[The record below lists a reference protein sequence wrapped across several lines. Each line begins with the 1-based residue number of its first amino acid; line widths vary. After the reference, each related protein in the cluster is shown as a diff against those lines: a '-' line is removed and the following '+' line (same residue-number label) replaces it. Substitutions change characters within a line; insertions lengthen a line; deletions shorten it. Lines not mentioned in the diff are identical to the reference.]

1 LVFILQEV
9 RSVNPSDSIWNA
21 QGDPDMKRGERP
33 ELLWGFG
40 LNSIEA
46 GKIEDSLGPGFFL
59 RNFSERSLPGA
70 KELLQPEKPSATW
83 IPLRVWNE
91 LPEARRE
98 AYRKLESTQR
108 ILIQDES
115 EKNVD
120 LESVLE
126 DGFLAVISSPL
137 TTSKVQDALFRAKE
151 VAGLYGDLYRMT
163 EEIIME
169 RELLSRKTE
178 QLMFLNTVLSNATE
192 RLEVSDILG
201 QAAEDLKLLL
211 PVLSVQGVFWDVV
224 PAGSKTEAEIF
235 INPGLIPAVQG
246 EWIEFMIGSV
256 TKLSGIEV
264 GGYKISETTHAG
276 DVSMC
281 YGPTGGRVLA
291 LPLIARG
298 EKFGCLV
305 MLCDKSV
312 RLAKDQVSTLNA
324 AVNHLSLALNN
335 ALMFTKIKTRADR
348 DGLTRVYNRRSFDER
363 LVEEL
368 RRHQRHGMDLS
379 LLMVDLDFFK
389 NVNDTYGHIAG
400 DLVLE
405 TIARIFEETFRTT
418 DFIARYGGEE
428 FVILLPHTKVD
439 QAEMLAERIREKIE
453 SHTMS
458 YRDVNFKITAS
469 IGVSSTRPGSLSKG
483 TEIVRKADE
492 ALYKAKEQGRNKVV
506 VSGSS
511 VRLKVV

>member
-1 LVFILQEV
+1 M
-9 RSVNPSDSIWNA
+9 N
-21 QGDPDMKRGERP
+21 RGERP

-46 GKIEDSLGPGFFL
+46 DKIEDSLGPGFFL
-59 RNFSERSLPGA
+59 RNFSERALPGE
-70 KELLQPEKPSATW
+70 KEFLQPEKPSATW

-91 LPEARRE
+91 LSEARR
-98 AYRKLESTQR
+98 ATYRKLESTQR

-115 EKNVD
+115 QKKVD

-126 DGFLAVISSPL
+126 DGFLAVVSSPL
-137 TTSKVQDALFRAKE
+137 TSSKVQDALFRAKE
-151 VAGLYGDLYRMT
+151 VSGLYGDLYRMT

-211 PVLSVQGVFWDVV
+211 PVLSVQGVFWEVV
-224 PAGSKTEAEIF
+224 PAGKQTEAEIF
-235 INPGLIPAVQG
+235 VNPGLIPAVQA
-246 EWIEFMIGSV
+246 EWTEFMIGSV
-256 TKLSGIEV
+256 TQLSGIEV
-264 GGYKISETTHAG
+264 GGYNISETTPVA
-276 DVSMC
+276 DLAMC

-291 LPLIARG
+291 LPLISRG

-312 RLAKDQVSTLNA
+312 RLAKDQVNTLNA
-324 AVNHLSLALNN
+324 AVNHLSLALSN

-368 RRHQRHGMDLS
+368 RRHQRHNMDLS
-379 LLMVDLDFFK
+379 LLMVDLDHFK
-389 NVNDTYGHIAG
+389 SVNDTYGHMAG

-428 FVILLPHTKVD
+428 FVILLPHTKTD
-439 QAEMLAERIREKIE
+439 QAKMLAERIREKIE
-453 SHTMS
+453 SKNMS
-458 YRDVNFKITAS
+458 YRDVNFNVTVS
-469 IGVSSTRPGSLSKG
+469 VGVSSVRPGSLAKE
-483 TEIVRKADE
+483 TEIVRKADD
-492 ALYKAKEQGRNKVV
+492 ALYIAKEQGRNRVV
-506 VSGSS
+506 VSAASAA
-511 VRLKVV
+511 RLKVISA